1 MEPID
6 KEKFGAFIAELRK
19 EKGLT
24 QQELA
29 ERLFITNKAVS
40 KWERGQSFPDVG
52 LLNPLADNLGV
63 TVAELLRGERL
74 TEDTVDICEAENLV
88 KTTIRLSEEE
98 QEKRRT
104 QKAFWRKAWLICTI
118 VAALE
123 STALIALNRLN
134 AVELWDF
141 LLLVEGLS
149 LMISGYFCFFA
160 KEVLPAFYDENK
172 LNFYSDGIFRMNL
185 PGVRFS
191 NSNWPHILHVGR
203 TWPLG
208 AAVLWPPVFW
218 VCRRLLSDRGMLPLT
233 LVFSLSFFIPM
244 VWAAKKYE

>member
-29 ERLFITNKAVS
+29 ERLFISNKAVS

-88 KTTIRLSEEE
+88 KTTIRLS
-98 QEKRRT
+98 
-104 QKAFWRKAWLICTI
+104 
-118 VAALE
+118 
-123 STALIALNRLN
+123 
-134 AVELWDF
+134 
-141 LLLVEGLS
+141 
-149 LMISGYFCFFA
+149 
-160 KEVLPAFYDENK
+160 
-172 LNFYSDGIFRMNL
+172 
-185 PGVRFS
+185 
-191 NSNWPHILHVGR
+191 
-203 TWPLG
+203 
-208 AAVLWPPVFW
+208 
-218 VCRRLLSDRGMLPLT
+218 
-233 LVFSLSFFIPM
+233 
-244 VWAAKKYE
+244 